1 MESVPGVDVTG
12 LLRALTAGDEEALP
26 QLVSILYH
34 ELRRIAYGYMSRER
48 EGHTLQTSALINE
61 AYLRLVSAE
70 GLACE
75 GRIHFLALAAQT
87 MRRILVEHARSRTYL
102 KRGGGMVRTSLDEG
116 MVAAPDRDPE
126 LLELDDA
133 LTELAK
139 IDPRKAQIVEMRFFA
154 GLSVEETAQALRVS
168 PQTVLR
174 DWKLSKLWLTRQM
187 TSSQG

>member
-1 MESVPGVDVTG
+1 MESVPEADVTG
-12 LLRALTAGDEEALP
+12 LLRSLTAGDQQALA
-26 QLVSILYH
+26 QLVSVLYQ
-34 ELRRIAYGYMSRER
+34 ELRRIAYGYMRRER

-61 AYLRLVSAE
+61 VYLRLVGAQNVE
-70 GLACE
+70 CE

-87 MRRILVEHARSRTYL
+87 MRRILVEHARSRAYL
-102 KRGGGMVRTSLDEG
+102 KRGGGMFRSSLDEG
-116 MVAAPDRDPE
+116 MVMAPDRDPQ

-139 IDPRKAQIVEMRFFA
+139 IDPRKARIVEMRFFA
-154 GLSVEETAQALRVS
+154 GLSVEETANALNVS

-187 TSSQG
+187 TPFKK

>member
-1 MESVPGVDVTG
+1 
-12 LLRALTAGDEEALP
+12 
-26 QLVSILYH
+26 
-34 ELRRIAYGYMSRER
+34 
-48 EGHTLQTSALINE
+48 
-61 AYLRLVSAE
+61 
-70 GLACE
+70 
-75 GRIHFLALAAQT
+75 

-116 MVAAPDRDPE
+116 MVAATDRDPE
-126 LLELDDA
+126 LLELDA

-154 GLSVEETAQALRVS
+154 GLSVEETAEALRVS

-187 TSSQG
+187 TPAQK

>member
-1 MESVPGVDVTG
+1 
-12 LLRALTAGDEEALP
+12 
-26 QLVSILYH
+26 
-34 ELRRIAYGYMSRER
+34 
-48 EGHTLQTSALINE
+48 
-61 AYLRLVSAE
+61 
-70 GLACE
+70 
-75 GRIHFLALAAQT
+75 

-116 MVAAPDRDPE
+116 MVAAADRDPE

-154 GLSVEETAQALRVS
+154 GLSVEETAEALRVS

-187 TSSQG
+187 TPAQK

>member
-1 MESVPGVDVTG
+1 MQSVPETDVTG
-12 LLRALTAGDEEALP
+12 LLRALTAGDQEALP
-26 QLVSILYH
+26 QLVSVLYD
-34 ELRRIAYGYMSRER
+34 ELRRIACGYMRHER

-61 AYLRLVSAE
+61 AYLRLVGVQNVE
-70 GLACE
+70 CQ

-102 KRGGGMVRTSLDEG
+102 KRGGGMFRTSLDDG
-116 MVAAPDRDPE
+116 MVMAPDRDPE

-139 IDPRKAQIVEMRFFA
+139 IDTRKARIVEMRFFA
-154 GLSVEETAQALRVS
+154 GLSVEETADALDVS

-187 TSSQG
+187 TPSKR